1 MSSWRKNGQDLAQ
14 TSRKWRKKISNGE
27 SDGERKIYPSANP
40 GVCSYFLP
48 PLFSINWVKWK
59 INWVNGHENRLFG
72 YLVFNYFFIIYLIKF
87 IFKNC
92 LHHCC
97 IELKGQVRKG
107 TTHCQWYLADLHVLQ
122 GTNLDH
128 Y

>member
-1 MSSWRKNGQDLAQ
+1 MFIFFTPSVFNQLGKIENQLGKW
-14 TSRKWRKKISNGE
+14 SRKQIIW
-27 SDGERKIYPSANP
+27 
-40 GVCSYFLP
+40 V
-48 PLFSINWVKWK
+48 FSV
-59 INWVNGHENRLFG
+59 
-72 YLVFNYFFIIYLIKF
+72 YFFIIYLIKF